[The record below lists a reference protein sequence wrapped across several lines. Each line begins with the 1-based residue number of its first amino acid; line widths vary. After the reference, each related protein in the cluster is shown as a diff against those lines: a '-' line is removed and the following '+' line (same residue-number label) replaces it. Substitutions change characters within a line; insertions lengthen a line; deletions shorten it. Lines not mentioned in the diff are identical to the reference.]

1 MLGRRSTV
9 GTLEDVQYLWIEDE
23 RDDAEDKYG
32 GGTNHETRAR
42 FGQVFGQCHTGSG
55 FTKS

>member
-1 MLGRRSTV
+1 
-9 GTLEDVQYLWIEDE
+9 LEDVQYLWIEDE